1 MSKKLNGISEN
12 HHLTMNK
19 NPFFQVLKVKNFQKL
34 WGSQILSQI
43 TLNLINFVIILRIF
57 EASHSTVAVS
67 LVWIFYAIPAI
78 LLGPFSGTIVDLVE
92 KRKALIWTNFSQAVI
107 VLCYLLI
114 KQKIWPIYTIVF
126 LYSLV
131 NQLYIPA
138 EASTLPG
145 VVPKKLY
152 PSANGIFMFTMYGTF
167 LVGFSLAGPLV
178 RLVGKEMPFFFS
190 SLLLGLAAVSVALL
204 PSGMRGER
212 KGVRGIQEF
221 WDKVKDGYLF
231 IKEETAV
238 LFPLILIV
246 LSQIIVG
253 ILAVLIPSFAT
264 EILSIDLLDAGLVLV
279 SPAGLGALIGAQG
292 VVWALKRIRKKKVI
306 SFGLFLA
313 TLGLLCF
320 SLIIPNLPFFK
331 TPIAIIAAWLLGISF
346 VSLIIPTQ
354 TLIQETTPKEF
365 RGRVFGV
372 LGFMITVAAILPVL
386 LTATIADLLGVTWIM
401 FIISLVIG
409 IIAVYSLGEPYAKFA
424 QRKI

>member
-1 MSKKLNGISEN
+1 
-12 HHLTMNK
+12 MNK
-19 NPFFQVLKVKNFQKL
+19 NPFFQILGIKNFQKL
-34 WGSQILSQI
+34 WGSQVLSQI

-57 EASHSTVAVS
+57 ETTHSTVAVS

-78 LLGPFSGTIVDLVE
+78 LLGPFSGTIIDLVE

-114 KQKIWPIYTIVF
+114 QEKIWPIYTIVF

-138 EASTLPG
+138 EAATLPE
-145 VVPKKLY
+145 VVPRKLY

-167 LVGFSLAGPLV
+167 LVGFSLAGPLIK
-178 RLVGKEMPFFFS
+178 LVGKEMPFFFS
-190 SLLLGLAAVSVALL
+190 SLLLGLAAISVALL
-204 PSGMRGER
+204 PSGMRGE
-212 KGVRGIQEF
+212 KEKVRGIQDF
-221 WDKVKDGYLF
+221 WDRVKEGYLF
-231 IKEETAV
+231 IKEETTV
-238 LFPLILIV
+238 LFPLMLIV
-246 LSQIIVG
+246 LAQIIVG
-253 ILAVLIPSFAT
+253 VLAVLSPSFAT

-279 SPAGLGALIGAQG
+279 SPAGLGALVGAQG
-292 VVWALKRIRKKKVI
+292 VVWALKRVRKKKII
-306 SFGLFLA
+306 SFGLLLSTF
-313 TLGLLCF
+313 GLLCF
-320 SLIIPNLPFFK
+320 SLLIPNLSFWK
-331 TPIAIIAAWLLGISF
+331 TPTAMLVAFLLGISF

-401 FIISLVIG
+401 FIIALFIG
-409 IIAVYSLGEPYAKFA
+409 AVAIYSLGEPYAKFA
-424 QRKI
+424 QGKI